1 MERNAYIEA
10 GKIVNTHGVAG
21 EVKIEVWLDS
31 AAYMKRFKRLFL
43 GQRELE
49 VESAR
54 VQKDFLLCKLRG
66 VDDVNAAMS
75 LKGRTV
81 SIAREDAKL
90 PQGGYFIQDILG
102 AKVVDEEGNEVGTLV
117 DVLERPASQI
127 YVVQGESEHLIPAV
141 PAFIRSTDAEKGII
155 TVHMIEGL

>member
-90 PQGGYFIQDILG
+90 PKGGYFIQDILG

-117 DVLERPASQI
+117 DVLERPASPI

-141 PAFIRSTDAEKGII
+141 PAFIRNTDAEKGII